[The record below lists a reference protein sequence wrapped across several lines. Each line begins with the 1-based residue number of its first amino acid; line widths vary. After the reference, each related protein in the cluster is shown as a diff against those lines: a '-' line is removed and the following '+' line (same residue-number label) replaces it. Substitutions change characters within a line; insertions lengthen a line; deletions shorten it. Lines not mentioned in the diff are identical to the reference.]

1 MTEPGIL
8 LVRVNRC
15 VACKR
20 CMIECAVAH
29 SQSKEL
35 VGAIAEAPKP
45 QSRVQVQTLG
55 EKPMPI
61 QCRHCEEPPCVDACP
76 EGALKKEGPGA
87 PVLLDT
93 DACTG
98 AARCVKKCPYLGVLM
113 DREGKWALKCDLCI
127 ERLER
132 GETPAC
138 VQACHTG
145 ALTYKKADE
154 LTDEERAARLA
165 GPGAALVRRE
175 EIVYEVDAGK
185 CIGCRKCAA
194 VCPAEAVT
202 GESKEPHEIIQ
213 ERCVRCGACIIN
225 CPVDAIDAT

>member
-8 LVRVNRC
+8 IVRLNRC

-20 CMIECAVAH
+20 CMIECALAH
-29 SQSKEL
+29 SQAKEL
-35 VGAIAEAPKP
+35 AAAISETPRP
-45 QSRVQVQTLG
+45 QSRVQVRAFG
-55 EKPMPI
+55 EKASPI
-61 QCRHCEEPPCVDACP
+61 QCRHCEEPPCVEACP
-76 EGALKKEGPGA
+76 NDALRKERPGA

-98 AARCVKKCPYLGVLM
+98 AGACVKKCPYLGVLM

-132 GETPAC
+132 GEIPAC
-138 VQACHTG
+138 AQACHTG
-145 ALTYKKADE
+145 ALTYRKPEE
-154 LTDEERAARLA
+154 LSDEERAACRT

-175 EIVYEVDAGK
+175 EVVFEIDAEK
-185 CIGCRKCAA
+185 CIGCRRCAK
-194 VCPAEAVT
+194 VCPAEAVK
-202 GESKEPHEIIQ
+202 GERKEAHEIIQ

-225 CPVDAIDAT
+225 CPVDAIDAN